1 MGIIQAAGDNP
12 TPVKRKVNLKIEGLL
27 KEKKDLFAQSWS
39 PREVEVLNELQLL
52 SCKPVV
58 YLLNM
63 SETDYSKKNK
73 LLTKI
78 QEWITARNENAHI
91 APYSAK
97 LEATLLELGSADA
110 RDAYLSELPSKYKLP
125 EGSVVESA
133 LDKIIKTGYKALNL
147 CPFFTCGADEVRCW
161 TVRKYTKAPD
171 AGAVIHS
178 DFRDYFIC
186 AEVYTY
192 KDLKKLGSEAEVK
205 AAGKVRTEGRNYVVE
220 DGDVIFFKN
229 NSRGGKKK

>member
-1 MGIIQAAGDNP
+1 
-12 TPVKRKVNLKIEGLL
+12 
-27 KEKKDLFAQSWS
+27 
-39 PREVEVLNELQLL
+39 
-52 SCKPVV
+52 
-58 YLLNM
+58 M
-63 SETDYSKKNK
+63 SEADYRKKKNK
-73 LLTKI
+73 FVTKI
-78 QEWITARNENAHI
+78 QERTTARNENAHI

-110 RDAYLSELPSKYKLP
+110 RDAYLGELPSKCKLP
-125 EGSVVESA
+125 DGSVVESA
-133 LDKIIKTGYKALNL
+133 LDKTIKTRYKALNL
-147 CPFFTCGADEVRCW
+147 CHFSTCGADEARCW

-205 AAGKVRTEGRNYVVE
+205 AAGKVRTEGKNLVVE
-220 DGDVIFFKN
+220 DGDIVFFEN
-229 NSRGGKKK
+229 NSRGGKKKQTPFGCLTHLPVQIDWALI